1 MKNNKAFTLIE
12 VLAVIIIVVSLFLI
26 VVPTVINKFSNQKEN
41 VSEVTEKLIVDATK
55 MYIKDNDIS
64 LSKTDKNYIEIS
76 ELVDQGYLESPVKNP
91 NNIDEDITKTGKVEI
106 KYTDKFEYKVL
117 VINEIN
123 YIESTGTQYIDTNCK
138 INNNFT
144 LQFRTNIGE
153 GTILGVIDDV
163 TAFALASAGS
173 KDYFRFYSEEGRDF
187 LSGNQGDSFEIYI
200 EKNSIYVDGEIK
212 YTEQNHMLHS
222 FNLNLYLFARNNK
235 GIASGTVVGEA
246 FSNRKLYYMKIWDDN
261 NNLVRDFIPVLDKEN
276 VPCLYDKVEGK
287 YYYNQG
293 TGEFLYE

>member
-1 MKNNKAFTLIE
+1 MNKLLKLNNKGFAISTIMYIILVFAL
-12 VLAVIIIVVSLFLI
+12 LLVIATMTMLS
-26 VVPTVINKFSNQKEN
+26 SR
-41 VSEVTEKLIVDATK
+41 KLILDKTK
-55 MYIKDNDIS
+55 KEVKKQ
-64 LSKTDKNYIEIS
+64 LEIS
-76 ELVDQGYLESPVKNP
+76 YKKLE
-91 NNIDEDITKTGKVEI
+91 
-106 KYTDKFEYKVL
+106 
-117 VINEIN
+117 